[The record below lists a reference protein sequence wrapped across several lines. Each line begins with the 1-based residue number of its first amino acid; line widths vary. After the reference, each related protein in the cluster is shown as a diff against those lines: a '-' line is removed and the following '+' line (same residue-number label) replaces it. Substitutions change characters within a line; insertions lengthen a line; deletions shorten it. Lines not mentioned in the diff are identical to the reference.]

1 MMTVVDVKIPAVRAT
16 NTPAGVAD
24 RIPPRVNTQI
34 QGTVQPYLGASGQ
47 MVTLAKLNNNAT
59 NGDFTIG
66 GSVTQNLTTTT
77 TVNPSGTTQ
86 TAPTGGVGGGNAG
99 KLNLVSQVNG
109 RNAFQTSSFTLSA
122 IPPNSKDTFIHPL

>member
-77 TVNPSGTTQ
+77 TVNLSGTTQ
-86 TAPTGGVGGGNAG
+86 TAPTGGVGGGKAG
-99 KLNLVSQVNG
+99 KLNLVAQANG
-109 RNAFQTSSFTLSA
+109 RNAVQTPGFSVAA
-122 IPPNSKDTFIHPL
+122 IAQNFKAPSN